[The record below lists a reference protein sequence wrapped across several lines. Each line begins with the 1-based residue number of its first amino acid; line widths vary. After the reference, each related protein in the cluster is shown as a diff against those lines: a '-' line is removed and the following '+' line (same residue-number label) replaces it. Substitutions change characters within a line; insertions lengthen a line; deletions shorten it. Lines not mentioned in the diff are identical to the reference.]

1 MKKTFF
7 AAAVLTALLLI
18 CLIPAAASERATLYI
33 NDAEW
38 EDDSILPFIES
49 EGKTLVPAVA
59 FAQFSGIELTQSDV
73 LGSLLIES
81 EEHYLSFNLNFGT
94 CLDEEG
100 TVLSC
105 GIFRYGGQIYLE
117 PDTVCEKFGLEFE
130 TAFAPDGYLTA
141 RLTDGSE
148 TTDFET
154 LLSSHADDAKTS
166 IPYLYNPTGKT
177 AAGSFVHP
185 IMLIPSAANI
195 EEAVKLLGKNG
206 VSFAVSP
213 AEIKQ
218 YAAVIPKIYSSGH
231 TLVYYMDAGSDT
243 DTALFKEQMDEANKY
258 LFSLVG
264 KVSRIYV
271 STDKYQNIPKID
283 GYFAKSCRLHLVVD
297 DLKNDRM
304 INTALYTNPI
314 GGSFNFSL
322 TSDRATRSYYSYF
335 FSRLAAFKTLRS
347 MPLGESSSTK

>member
-1 MKKTFF
+1 MKKIFSAVF
-7 AAAVLTALLLI
+7 AALILLL
-18 CLIPAAASERATLYI
+18 CALPAFASEHATLYI
-33 NDAEW
+33 NDTEW

-49 EGKTLVPAVA
+49 EGKTLVPAMA
-59 FAQFSGIELTQSDV
+59 FAQFAGIDIKQSDV

-81 EEHYLSFNLNFGT
+81 REHYLSFNLNFGT

-100 TVLSC
+100 TVLNC
-105 GIFRYGGQIYLE
+105 NIFRYGGQIYLE

-148 TTDFET
+148 TADFET
-154 LLSSHADDAKTS
+154 LLSSHSDDSKTS

-185 IMLIPSAANI
+185 IMLMPSAANI
-195 EEAVKLLGKNG
+195 EEAIKLLGSNG

-213 AEIKQ
+213 TEIKQ
-218 YAAVIPKIYSSGH
+218 YAAVIPKIYAHGH
-231 TLVYYMDAGSDT
+231 TLVYYMDAASDT
-243 DTALFKEQMDEANKY
+243 AVFKAQMDDANKY

-271 STDKYQNIPKID
+271 STEKYEDIVQID

-304 INTALYTNPI
+304 INTALYTNPV

-347 MPLGESSSTK
+347 MPLRESSSTK